1 MPTTARNGYQIWKSN
16 RDGEWYWHFKAKN
29 GELVASGEGYKNK
42 SDCLHAIDLL
52 RASAKDKVW
61 NLTPEG

>member
-1 MPTTARNGYQIWKSN
+1 MPTTARNGYQIWQST

-29 GELVASGEGYKNK
+29 GALVAGGEGYKNK

-52 RASAKDKVW
+52 RVSAKDKVW
-61 NLTPEG
+61 NLTRED